1 MEMVNNSIACK
12 DLDDITKEKG
22 GFILATNK
30 DNYKRLKVTNV
41 FEGCELVKS
50 GDEVFV
56 MKSAGIDIPVGGEDY
71 VVIKQQ
77 DILLIS

>member
-12 DLDDITKEKG
+12 DLDDITKKKG
-22 GFILATNK
+22 NIILATK
-30 DNYKRLKVTNV
+30 RDNYKRLQVTHV
-41 FEGCELVKS
+41 FEGCNLVKS

-56 MKSAGIDIPVGGEDY
+56 MKNAGIDIPVGGEDY

-77 DILLIS
+77 DILLVK

>member
-22 GFILATNK
+22 GFILATK
-30 DNYKRLKVTNV
+30 RDNYKRLKVTHV
-41 FEGCELVKS
+41 FEGCNLVKS
-50 GDEVFV
+50 GDEIFV

-77 DILLIS
+77 DILLVK